1 MATLQELQ
9 ELRTR
14 RLQEP
19 PIPQVQATNP
29 KAPDTTP
36 KLPNEIVT
44 NPEDTRA
51 GMSEPKMSDYQFNQ
65 NFYKQYMQKPV
76 TQEEEDRRKRAAQS
90 AQAIAGLGSVISA
103 FSNLAFSGEAP
114 SQTLPQLPQVDYLS
128 FSDRLKQQRDQYG
141 AGLVN
146 ARARDYSEYLN
157 ALNSYLTDQYR
168 KQQYEMQQRNYER
181 QMRKDANQLAM
192 DQEKMKMDKE
202 KNEFDRAYKTASL
215 AQNDRKINIEAANS
229 QSMADYRKAQAE
241 SKSKSKDK
249 IKTIYGVNGK
259 MFDLPESIVRG
270 FSNYAYRRM
279 FDTYKDLPK
288 EQQQK
293 FEYAIRNGNFDDPG
307 GGAFDIVSRNM
318 QYFPQLYD
326 EFDRYIKNE
335 VRNKSLQ
342 WPSQQDRQNIESGS
356 NNGEKKI
363 GWKK

>member
-19 PIPQVQATNP
+19 PIPQVQANNP

-44 NPEDTRA
+44 NPEDTQV

-90 AQAIAGLGSVISA
+90 AQAIAGLGNVISA

-141 AGLVN
+141 SGLVN
-146 ARARDYSEYLN
+146 ARARDYSEYHN
-157 ALNSYLTDQYR
+157 ALNSYLMDQYR
-168 KQQYEMQQRNYER
+168 KSLIDIRQKEHER
-181 QMRKDANQLAM
+181 QMEKDANQLAM
-192 DQEKMKMDKE
+192 DAEKMRMDKE

-215 AQNDRKINIEAANS
+215 AQNDRKINIEAANARS
-229 QSMADYRKAQAE
+229 LKEYRENKANGSDKAITVFGTNGKE
-241 SKSKSKDK
+241 FRVPKDK
-249 IKTIYGVNGK
+249 QDSFFGRAYARMLESVANS
-259 MFDLPESIVRG
+259 PEEERKPYELSWQLGEGGDQTSKVMSIVL
-270 FSNYAYRRM
+270 NNIH
-279 FDTYKDLPK
+279 
-288 EQQQK
+288 K
-293 FEYAIRNGNFDDPG
+293 FPGIYEELDQVLGNT
-307 GGAFDIVSRNM
+307 ST
-318 QYFPQLYD
+318 
-326 EFDRYIKNE
+326 
-335 VRNKSLQ
+335 KSLQ
-342 WPSQQDRQNIESGS
+342 WPSQQGEEKS
-356 NNGEKKI
+356 NNEKKI

>member
-44 NPEDTRA
+44 NPEDTQA
-51 GMSEPKMSDYQFNQ
+51 GMSAPKMSDYQFNQ

-90 AQAIAGLGSVISA
+90 AQAIAGLGNVISA
-103 FSNLAFSGEAP
+103 FSNLAFSGAAP

-141 AGLVN
+141 AGLIN
-146 ARARDYSEYLN
+146 ARARDYSEYQN
-157 ALNSYLTDQYR
+157 ALNSYLNEQYR
-168 KQQYEMQQRNYER
+168 KSQIDIRQKEHER
-181 QMRKDANQLAM
+181 QMEKDANQLAM

-215 AQNDRKINIEAANS
+215 AQNDRKIAIDEANAKS
-229 QSMADYRKAQAE
+229 LQEYRKSKIEGGSDSKDITVIGQNGKE
-241 SKSKSKDK
+241 FNVPKSKQD
-249 IKTIYGVNGK
+249 
-259 MFDLPESIVRG
+259 G
-270 FSNYAYRRM
+270 FFGYAYRRM
-279 FDTYKDLPK
+279 LDYANKNPDGKK
-288 EQQQK
+288 EVYDVGWQVGEGGDQK
-293 FEYAIRNGNFDDPG
+293 SKQAAIVLSNIQNFPE
-307 GGAFDIVSRNM
+307 
-318 QYFPQLYD
+318 LYD
-326 EFDRYIKNE
+326 EFDKVLKTGE
-335 VRNKSLQ
+335 F
-342 WPSQQDRQNIESGS
+342 
-356 NNGEKKI
+356 EKKI
-363 GWKK
+363 GWNDNDNNTGNNNGKKIGW

>member
-9 ELRTR
+9 EMRTR

-44 NPEDTRA
+44 NPEDTQA

-65 NFYKQYMQKPV
+65 NFYREYMQKPV

-90 AQAIAGLGSVISA
+90 AQAIAGLGNVISA

-114 SQTLPQLPQVDYLS
+114 SQNLPQLPQVDYLS

-146 ARARDYSEYLN
+146 ARARDYSEYQN
-157 ALNSYLTDQYR
+157 ALNSYLMDQYR
-168 KQQYEMQQRNYER
+168 KSQIDIRQKEHER
-181 QMRKDANQLAM
+181 QMEKDANQLAM
-192 DQEKMKMDKE
+192 DQEKMRMDKE

-215 AQNDRKINIEAANS
+215 AQNDRKINIEAANAKS
-229 QSMADYRKAQAE
+229 LKEYRENKANGSDKAITVFGANG
-241 SKSKSKDK
+241 KKFRVPKDK
-249 IKTIYGVNGK
+249 QDSFFGRVYARMLESVANFPEEDRKPYDLSWQLGK
-259 MFDLPESIVRG
+259 GGDRTATVMSIVL
-270 FSNYAYRRM
+270 NNIH
-279 FDTYKDLPK
+279 
-288 EQQQK
+288 K
-293 FEYAIRNGNFDDPG
+293 FPE
-307 GGAFDIVSRNM
+307 
-318 QYFPQLYD
+318 LYD
-326 EFDRYIKNE
+326 EFDTLLNDGSTST
-335 VRNKSLQ
+335 KSLQ
-342 WPSQQDRQNIESGS
+342 WPSQQGEEKS
-356 NNGEKKI
+356 NNEKKI

>member
-1 MATLQELQ
+1 MATTLQELQ

-90 AQAIAGLGSVISA
+90 AQAIAGLGNVISA

-128 FSDRLKQQRDQYG
+128 FSDRLKQQRDRYG

-146 ARARDYSEYLN
+146 ARARDYSEYQN
-157 ALNSYLTDQYR
+157 ALNSYRSDQYR

-192 DQEKMKMDKE
+192 DAEKMRLDRE
-202 KNEFDRAYKTASL
+202 KNDFDRAYKTASL
-215 AQNDRKINIEAANS
+215 AQKDRQLAIDAANAKS
-229 QSMADYRKAQAE
+229 LQEYRKSKIEGGADSKDITVIGQNGKE
-241 SKSKSKDK
+241 FNVPKSKQD
-249 IKTIYGVNGK
+249 
-259 MFDLPESIVRG
+259 G
-270 FSNYAYRRM
+270 FFGYAYRRM
-279 FDTYKDLPK
+279 LDYANKNPDGKK
-288 EQQQK
+288 EVYDVGWQVGEGGDQK
-293 FEYAIRNGNFDDPG
+293 SKQAAIVLSNIQNFPE
-307 GGAFDIVSRNM
+307 
-318 QYFPQLYD
+318 LYD
-326 EFDRYIKNE
+326 EFDKVLKTGE
-335 VRNKSLQ
+335 F
-342 WPSQQDRQNIESGS
+342 
-356 NNGEKKI
+356 EKKI
-363 GWKK
+363 GWNDNDNNTGNNNGKKIGW